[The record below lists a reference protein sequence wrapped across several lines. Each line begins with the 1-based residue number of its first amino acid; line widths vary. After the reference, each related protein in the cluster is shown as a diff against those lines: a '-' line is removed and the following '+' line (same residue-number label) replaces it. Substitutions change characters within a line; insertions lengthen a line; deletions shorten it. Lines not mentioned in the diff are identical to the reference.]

1 MYNSFVC
8 MKLINM
14 FAYMFT
20 VIEPP
25 ANVTATVLTSHSAEV
40 TWDQSTSSDIT
51 GYLIS
56 YTTNALYASGGNVTV
71 IGGNATSHTLNDLE
85 ENTPY
90 NITVQTVRYGVI
102 SASSNEVSI
111 TTYTDSKWYTL

>member
-1 MYNSFVC
+1 
-8 MKLINM
+8 
-14 FAYMFT
+14 MFT

-25 ANVTATVLTSHSAEV
+25 TNVTATVLTSRSVEI

-71 IGGNATSHTLNDLE
+71 TGNNTTSHTLNDLE

-90 NITVQTVRYGVI
+90 NIIVQTVRYDVI

-111 TTYTDSKWYTL
+111 TTYTNGKWYTL